1 MLNLLAHVYGDAVL
15 NPEDIINKLIP
26 NFWDFIIQL
35 VAFIVLI
42 FIVWRIAYKPVKEFM
57 KKRADYIEKNIQD
70 SELSKKEA
78 AQYAKESQENI
89 AKSREEAN
97 RIVSESKKQAT
108 AEAESIK
115 ENAKAEAIAMK
126 KAADEEIALA
136 KKKSEQDVQR
146 EIVGV
151 AIAASEAVLG
161 REVNKEDEERLLND
175 FVNEV
180 KK

>member
-1 MLNLLAHVYGDAVL
+1 MFNLLAHVYDDAIL
-15 NPEDIINKLIP
+15 DPNDIINKLIP

-35 VAFIVLI
+35 AAFIVLLL
-42 FIVWRIAYKPVKEFM
+42 IVFYLGYKPVKKLLKE
-57 KKRADYIEKNIQD
+57 RGDYIEKNIQD
-70 SELSKKEA
+70 SEKSKMEA

-115 ENAKAEAIAMK
+115 ESAKEEAIAMK

-161 REVNKEDEERLLND
+161 REVNKEDEERLLAD

>member
-70 SELSKKEA
+70 SEISKKEA

-97 RIVSESKKQAT
+97 RIVSESKT
-108 AEAESIK
+108 ESIK
-115 ENAKAEAIAMK
+115 ESAKEEAIAMK

-161 REVNKEDEERLLND
+161 REVNKEDEERLLAD

>member
-1 MLNLLAHVYGDAVL
+1 MKTDLAKILSVSGHHGLFLFLA
-15 NPEDIINKLIP
+15 
-26 NFWDFIIQL
+26 QSRTG
-35 VAFIVLI
+35 A
-42 FIVWRIAYKPVKEFM
+42 IAEALSD
-57 KKRADYIEKNIQD
+57 KKRTAFDAHSRISTLSDIAIFT
-70 SELSKKEA
+70 SEGEMRL
-78 AQYAKESQENI
+78 
-89 AKSREEAN
+89 
-97 RIVSESKKQAT
+97 
-108 AEAESIK
+108 AEVFT
-115 ENAKAEAIAMK
+115 AMK

-161 REVNKEDEERLLND
+161 REVNKEDEERLLAD

>member
-1 MLNLLAHVYGDAVL
+1 MLNLLAHVYADEVVDP
-15 NPEDIINKLIP
+15 NDIIAKLIP

-35 VAFIVLI
+35 LAFIVLLL
-42 FIVWRIAYKPVKEFM
+42 IVFYIAYKPVK
-57 KKRADYIEKNIQD
+57 KLLKARGDYIEKNIQD
-70 SELSKKEA
+70 SENSKKEA

-97 RIVSESKKQAT
+97 RIVSESKKQA
-108 AEAESIK
+108 AVEAETIK

-136 KKKSEQDVQR
+136 KKKSEQDIQH

>member
-1 MLNLLAHVYGDAVL
+1 MFNLLAHVYADAVL
-15 NPEDIINKLIP
+15 NPEDVINKLIP
-26 NFWDFIIQL
+26 NVWDFVIQL
-35 VAFIVLI
+35 IAFIVLI
-42 FIVWRIAYKPVKEFM
+42 FIVFHFAYKPVKKLLKE
-57 KKRADYIEKNIQD
+57 RGDYIEKNIKD
-70 SELSKKEA
+70 SEKSKVEA

-97 RIVSESKKQAT
+97 RIVAESKKQAT
-108 AEAESIK
+108 IEAESIK
-115 ENAKAEAIAMK
+115 TQAKEEVIALKKSAE
-126 KAADEEIALA
+126 EEIALA

-175 FVNEV
+175 FVKEV